1 MSPNIAL
8 LVGAAFGIAAGSLLV
23 PLTRRELAS
32 SLARAAT
39 GHVSAVEPAGAA
51 AAEAPVQLDAPRI
64 GRQQWLALA
73 AASGVIPGLIL
84 YRVGWSLTVIP
95 PLLMLVGLVQLA
107 YCDLTRRLL
116 PKTLVYTLTGV
127 VIASGVVVAIA
138 GPEWKELIHTTLGG
152 LAFFAV
158 FFLINLMNPRWI
170 AYGDV
175 RLSLVV
181 GFGLAWVSPMAL
193 LDGFFYANLM
203 AAVVGLV
210 LIGLHRAKRGSGLP
224 FGLYL
229 AVAAALVLVIWS

>member
-1 MSPNIAL
+1 MSTTLAL

-23 PLTRRELAS
+23 PLTRRELTA
-32 SLARAAT
+32 SLARAAA
-39 GHVSAVEPAGAA
+39 GQVAGAEVA
-51 AAEAPVQLDAPRI
+51 DAPAETPVDVEAPRI
-64 GRQQWLALA
+64 GRRQWLVLA
-73 AASGVIPGLIL
+73 AASGVIPAFML
-84 YRVGWSLTVIP
+84 YRVGWSLLALP

-107 YCDLTRRLL
+107 YCDFTRRLL
-116 PKTLVYTLTGV
+116 PKTLVYALGAV
-127 VIASGVVVAIA
+127 VVTSGVAVAA
-138 GPEWKELIHTTLGG
+138 AVPDWEKLEHAPLGG

-158 FFLINLMNPRWI
+158 FLFINLMNPRWI

-210 LIGLHRAKRGSGLP
+210 LIGLHRAKRRSGLP